1 MATLQIS
8 RQGSA
13 LIARSRLEMSRLD
26 RESLIEFAPETEA
39 LDESVNEA
47 PAPRPA
53 RPAPAPVG
61 APRTDPFGI
70 EQTEL
75 IMKVAQNYRDWDLV
89 SVRQHQEND
98 KREGWLVRTDEVED
112 PTMVIR
118 GGRAMRIVV
127 NSAGDLKITRPK
139 QPPKPAGFR
148 QWLRRI
154 PFSR

>member
-26 RESLIEFAPETEA
+26 RELYVETGPQTED
-39 LDESVNEA
+39 LDEAVNEA
-47 PAPRPA
+47 PAARPA
-53 RPAPAPVG
+53 RPATPVG
-61 APRTDPFGI
+61 PPRTDPFGI

-89 SVRQHQEND
+89 SVRQHQENN

-127 NSAGDLKITRPK
+127 DAAGDLKITRPK

-154 PFSR
+154 PFAR